1 MTNGVL
7 SFAGRLPDKNGSS
20 GAAGPGE
27 SREAR
32 AAGGFVRIHSAPGD
46 AAVRFIICQRFERQ
60 NGINDTSKAMKIA
73 APHSI
78 AFGPS

>member
-7 SFAGRLPDKNGSS
+7 SFAGRLPDKNGSA

-32 AAGGFVRIHSAPGD
+32 AAGGFVRSHADPADYGVCLAYFQSKIRIAD
-46 AAVRFIICQRFERQ
+46 DTREAAH
-60 NGINDTSKAMKIA
+60 IA
-73 APHSI
+73 I
-78 AFGPS
+78 TY